1 MGPTRGK
8 VSVLDRIALC
18 VFVFCVFAATVPSS
32 PSAQFPVAIIHQEPA
47 QSAQG
52 ARQMEEMA
60 RQQRLCEQ
68 REAKAQ
74 AERAGSL
81 ATAEEASAGLDYMVL
96 MLLASSGLVVFIVSR
111 RRRRP
116 RRARRLPPPFLPSR

>member
-1 MGPTRGK
+1 
-8 VSVLDRIALC
+8 
-18 VFVFCVFAATVPSS
+18 
-32 PSAQFPVAIIHQEPA
+32 
-47 QSAQG
+47 
-52 ARQMEEMA
+52 MEEMA